1 LGQGEEVSAVA
12 RITVTLPN
20 GSRREYEQGV
30 SLAQV
35 AADAGVRDAL
45 VARVN
50 GEMRDLAARLD
61 GDAQV
66 ELLTFDQPEGREV
79 YWHSSAHL
87 MAQAVKELFPEAK
100 LAIGPPIE
108 QGFYYDIDIGRPF
121 TPEDLARIEARMRD
135 LAAKDQ
141 PIERVELPRDD
152 ALRMYEEM
160 GEKYKVELLRQDI
173 PDLRV
178 SFYRQDGF
186 LDMCRGPHLP
196 RTGLI
201 KAVKLLSTGGAY
213 WRGDERREMLSR
225 IYGIAFPRQEQLDE
239 HLRLLEEAKR
249 RDHRRL
255 GRDLKLFAFA
265 EEVGQGLPLWLPRG
279 ATVRRILEHY
289 IVEKELHYGYQHVF
303 APDLASSMLYKISGH
318 WEHFRENMYPPM
330 LVDGDELV
338 LKPMNCPHHIMIY
351 KQDQH
356 SYRDLPVRIAE
367 LGRMYRYERS
377 GTLTGLHRVRS
388 MTLNDAHIFCR
399 VDQIK
404 GEFAGVVGL
413 IQEVYRDLKITD
425 YKYHLSLHTPGDTA
439 NFYPDEQLWATAE
452 RMLHEVLD
460 DLGLAYTPVV
470 GDAAFYGPKL
480 DVQIR
485 TAIGKE
491 EALSTVQLDFL
502 LPQRFGL
509 EYIGEDGRSH
519 TPVLIHRAI
528 ISTLERMMAFLIE
541 HYAGDFPV
549 WLAPEQARILPIT
562 ERHLPYARQ
571 VREQLALHG
580 LRVEVDESNE
590 RISYKVRR
598 GELEHV
604 PYMLVVGDKEAASGQ
619 VAVRSRAAGDL
630 GPMPLAQFVARI
642 TDQVAA
648 KA

>member
-1 LGQGEEVSAVA
+1 
-12 RITVTLPN
+12 
-20 GSRREYEQGV
+20 
-30 SLAQV
+30 
-35 AADAGVRDAL
+35 
-45 VARVN
+45 
-50 GEMRDLAARLD
+50 
-61 GDAQV
+61 
-66 ELLTFDQPEGREV
+66 
-79 YWHSSAHL
+79 
-87 MAQAVKELFPEAK
+87 
-100 LAIGPPIE
+100 
-108 QGFYYDIDIGRPF
+108 
-121 TPEDLARIEARMRD
+121 
-135 LAAKDQ
+135 
-141 PIERVELPRDD
+141 
-152 ALRMYEEM
+152 
-160 GEKYKVELLRQDI
+160 
-173 PDLRV
+173 V

-186 LDMCRGPHLP
+186 IDMCRGPHLP

-201 KAVKLLSTGGAY
+201 KAIKLLSTGGAY
-213 WRGDERREMLSR
+213 WRGDEHREMLSR

-239 HLRLLEEAKR
+239 HLHLLEEAKR

-255 GRDLKLFAFA
+255 GKELKLFAFA

-279 ATVRRILEHY
+279 ATVRRILENY
-289 IVEKELHYGYQHVF
+289 IVEKELAHGYQHVF
-303 APDLASSMLYKISGH
+303 APDLASSTLYKISGH

-330 LVDGDELV
+330 LVDRDELV
-338 LKPMNCPHHIMIY
+338 LKPMNCPHHIVIY
-351 KQDQH
+351 KQEQR

-404 GEFAGVVGL
+404 EEFARVVGL

-425 YKYHLSLHTPGDTA
+425 YKYNLSLHTPGDTA
-439 NFYPDEQLWATAE
+439 NFYPDEQLWGTAE
-452 RMLHEVLD
+452 RMLREVLD

-502 LPQRFGL
+502 LPRRFGL
-509 EYIGEDGRSH
+509 EYIGEDGRPH
-519 TPVLIHRAI
+519 PPVLIHRAV

-541 HYAGDFPV
+541 YYAGDFPV
-549 WLAPEQARILPIT
+549 WLAPEQVRILPVA

-571 VREQLALHG
+571 VRTQLVQRR

-590 RISYKVRR
+590 RVSYKVRR

-604 PYMLVVGDKEAASGQ
+604 PYMLVVGDREASSGQ

-630 GPMPLAQFVARI
+630 GPMPLEQFIARI